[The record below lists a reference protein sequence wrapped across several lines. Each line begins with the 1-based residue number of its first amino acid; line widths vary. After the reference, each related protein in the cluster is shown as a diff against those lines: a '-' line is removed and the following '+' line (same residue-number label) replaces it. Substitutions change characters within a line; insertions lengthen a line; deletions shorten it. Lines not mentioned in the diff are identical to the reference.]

1 MATFNSRDEN
11 PAGSTRRL
19 LPVTRVIP
27 RFDSLAAAKY
37 TPAPANGRED
47 QERIDLEEVFGQN
60 VFGLHQ
66 MKSRLPKPQYEA
78 LLSTIQNGTELDSSV
93 ADAVA
98 IAMKDWAI
106 EKGATHFTHWFQ
118 PLTGHTAEKHDSFLK
133 PTGDGRAITEF
144 NGSELV
150 QGEPDASSFPSG
162 GLRATFEARGYTAW
176 DPTSPAFLME
186 GAGGA
191 YLCIPT
197 AFASWAGDALDT
209 KTPLLRSMHALDEQ
223 ARRAL
228 VLFGSPPQPVRAT
241 CGFEQEFFLVDE
253 EFFYRRPDLQ
263 TTGRTLFGTKP
274 PKGQEMDDHYF
285 GSIPERVLEYMNEVE
300 LELYKLGVPLETRHN
315 EVAPGQYEM
324 APIFEDANQAA
335 DHQQLM
341 MSTLRRVARKHG
353 LVCLLHEKPY
363 QGVNGSGKHLNFS
376 FGTKDQNLLEPGET
390 PHDNMQFLFFC
401 SAVLRA
407 VARHQ
412 DLLRASVAYAGNDHR
427 LGANEAPP
435 AIISAFIGDQL
446 QDIFEQIEEAGE
458 AKSSKSHGLLGLGVK
473 VLPRLPRHAG
483 DRNRTSPFAFTGNK
497 FEFRSLGSAQS
508 VSFPVT
514 VLNTI
519 VAESIDELCGQLEG
533 ALEKGTSFDDALRS
547 LLASEIHEF
556 KHVIFNG
563 DNYSDEWT
571 VEAES
576 RGLLNLRSTMDA
588 LPKLVEEKNT
598 SLFEKYG
605 VLSHRELES
614 RYEIF
619 VEQYFMTVNI
629 EGESAQQI
637 AQTMILPAA
646 VRYLSDLLATAQSA
660 DNLGM
665 KSDGVL
671 AIAGQMNELVDAL
684 SQKLSV
690 LATQNQELGGDD
702 LVSKAAHMRDNI
714 IPAMTEVRDVVDRL
728 ERLVP
733 DDLWPVPTYREMLF
747 VK

>member
-1 MATFNSRDEN
+1 M
-11 PAGSTRRL
+11 
-19 LPVTRVIP
+19 TRVIP

-37 TPAPANGRED
+37 TPTPTNGRAD
-47 QERIDLEEVFGQN
+47 QERIDLEEVFGHN

-66 MKSRLPKPQYEA
+66 MKSRLPKPQYQA
-78 LLSTIQNGTELDSSV
+78 LQSTIQNGTELDPSV

-98 IAMKDWAI
+98 IAMKNWAL
-106 EKGATHFTHWFQ
+106 ERGATHFTHWFH

-144 NGSELV
+144 SGHELV

-186 GAGGA
+186 GVGGA

-228 VLFGSPPQPVRAT
+228 VLFGSAPQPLRAT
-241 CGFEQEFFLVDE
+241 CGAEQEFFLIDE

-263 TTGRTLFGTKP
+263 TTGRTLFGTRP

-300 LELYKLGVPLETRHN
+300 LELYKLGVPLTTRHN
-315 EVAPGQYEM
+315 EVAPGQFEV
-324 APIFEDANQAA
+324 APIHEDVNQAA
-335 DHQQLM
+335 DHQQLT
-341 MSTLRRVARKHG
+341 MSTLLRIARKHG

-401 SAVLRA
+401 SAVLKA

-412 DLLRASVAYAGNDHR
+412 DLLRASVAHAGNDHR

-435 AIISAFIGDQL
+435 AIISVFIGDQL
-446 QDIFEQIEEAGE
+446 QDIFEQIKEVGE
-458 AKSSKSHGLLGLGVK
+458 AKSSMPQGLLGLGVK
-473 VLPRLPRHAG
+473 SLPRLPRHAG

-497 FEFRSLGSAQS
+497 FEFRALGSGQS
-508 VSFPVT
+508 VSFPAT
-514 VLNTI
+514 ILNTI
-519 VAESIDELCGQLEG
+519 VAESIDELCGLLE
-533 ALEKGTSFDDALRS
+533 ADLEKGKSFDDALRT
-547 LLASEIHEF
+547 LLANQIHEF

-563 DNYSDEWT
+563 DNYSDEW
-571 VEAES
+571 VAEAET

-588 LPKLVEEKNT
+588 LPMLVEEKNK

-605 VLSHRELES
+605 VLSRRELES

-629 EGESAQQI
+629 EGESAQQM
-637 AQTMILPAA
+637 AQTMIVPAA
-646 VRYLSDLLATAQSA
+646 VRYLSDLLATAESA
-660 DNLGM
+660 ADLGM

-671 AIAGQMNELVDAL
+671 VIARRINKLIDAL
-684 SQKLSV
+684 NEKLVV
-690 LATQNQELGGDD
+690 LATQNQDLGGDD
-702 LVSKAAHMRDNI
+702 VVSKARHMRENI
-714 IPAMTEVRDVVDRL
+714 IPAMTDVRDVVDRL
-728 ERLVP
+728 ERIIP
-733 DDLWPVPTYREMLF
+733 DDLWPMPTYREMLF